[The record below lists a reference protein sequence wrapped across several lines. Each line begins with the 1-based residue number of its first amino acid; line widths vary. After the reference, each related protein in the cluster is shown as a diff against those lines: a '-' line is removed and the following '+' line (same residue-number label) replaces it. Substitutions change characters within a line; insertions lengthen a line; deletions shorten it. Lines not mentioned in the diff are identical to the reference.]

1 MFFTNQQLR
10 LKNMQACRKEL
21 HSTILGQ
28 IMKVMPPQI
37 QYLYDKRCY
46 DNAQS
51 VMQNIHST
59 QLEKDFAAKTIT
71 EVGQKYSQRF

>member
-37 QYLYDKRCY
+37 QYLYDK
-46 DNAQS
+46 S
-51 VMQNIHST
+51 
-59 QLEKDFAAKTIT
+59 K
-71 EVGQKYSQRF
+71 